1 MGIWESFKI
10 AFISIWNHKLRSF
23 LTMLGIIIGVASV
36 IIIVA
41 LGEGAK
47 EQIKDELFRTEK
59 NRIELY
65 FEPTPPEG
73 EDEWSFAWEEPTI
86 TDEHLMALVS
96 VEGVK
101 AVIAENYAYGN
112 LMVGEQVKDMEII
125 GVDPGF
131 FTALDIQ
138 VVEGRT
144 FTENDSNTSRIVM
157 IDTVARD
164 AFFKENESPI
174 GEIVE
179 IEGNPYKVIGVYES
193 YIPEAYRSENGE
205 LLMPRSLVSL
215 MFGSFDV
222 DRVSIIAENIDT
234 LSETGKKAANK
245 LTSLIKPEDGK
256 YVSMSMEDLEAE
268 LDAFYGVMTLFIG
281 GIAAISLL
289 VGGIGVM
296 NIMLVSVTERTSEI
310 GLRKAIGA
318 SRGKILLQFLIES
331 VTLTSLGGVL
341 GISFAALVAFMIS
354 SLTELYAIVNIKVV
368 VIGVLFSAFI
378 GIIFG
383 LLPANKAA
391 KLHPIDA
398 LRYE

>member
-1 MGIWESFKI
+1 
-10 AFISIWNHKLRSF
+10 
-23 LTMLGIIIGVASV
+23 
-36 IIIVA
+36 
-41 LGEGAK
+41 
-47 EQIKDELFRTEK
+47 
-59 NRIELY
+59 
-65 FEPTPPEG
+65 
-73 EDEWSFAWEEPTI
+73 
-86 TDEHLMALVS
+86 
-96 VEGVK
+96 
-101 AVIAENYAYGN
+101 
-112 LMVGEQVKDMEII
+112 I

-245 LTSLIKPEDGK
+245 LTSLINPENGK

-281 GIAAISLL
+281 
-289 VGGIGVM
+289 
-296 NIMLVSVTERTSEI
+296 
-310 GLRKAIGA
+310 
-318 SRGKILLQFLIES
+318 
-331 VTLTSLGGVL
+331 
-341 GISFAALVAFMIS
+341 
-354 SLTELYAIVNIKVV
+354 
-368 VIGVLFSAFI
+368 
-378 GIIFG
+378 
-383 LLPANKAA
+383 
-391 KLHPIDA
+391 
-398 LRYE
+398 